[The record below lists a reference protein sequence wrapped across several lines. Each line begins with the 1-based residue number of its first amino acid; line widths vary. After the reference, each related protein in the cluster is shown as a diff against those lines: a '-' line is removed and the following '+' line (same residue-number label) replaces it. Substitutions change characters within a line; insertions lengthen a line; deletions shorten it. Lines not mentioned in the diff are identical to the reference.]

1 MDNSERLAAAYDTIM
16 AMEELS
22 VAADDQGVLSFA
34 DLAELGWTDQT
45 IRRAVASGRLTRL
58 SRGWFAVGLPTDPTA
73 EHLVRL
79 RAVERAFQ
87 ETAVASHHSEL
98 LRLGLPAYAADLSVV
113 HLCRSDPTKQG
124 RRRRGVMVHSPVP
137 AAAIED
143 RRLLPAV
150 AVAQHAVAVGAQ
162 GGLAAADAG
171 LRTGLLT
178 AEGLDDAFGLV
189 GAHRDIPMLRALM
202 RFADARSESVGESRL
217 RLIVHLMRLEVIP
230 QFEVRD
236 GSFVAR
242 ADLGLRD
249 HPVLLKFDGFVKYRR
264 AAATDGWRAGRDELV
279 AEKVREDRLRAL
291 GFTVVR
297 VTWHEL
303 DDPDQVAKTI
313 RAAIKRATVSK
324 GATERLVSAQPSR

>member
-1 MDNSERLAAAYDTIM
+1 
-16 AMEELS
+16 MEELS

-178 AEGLDDAFGLV
+178 TEGLDDAFGLV

-217 RLIVHLMRLEVIP
+217 RLIGAPPDTIP
-230 QFEVRD
+230 RRKSWVRRV
-236 GSFVAR
+236 SR
-242 ADLGLRD
+242 ATPR
-249 HPVLLKFDGFVKYRR
+249 
-264 AAATDGWRAGRDELV
+264 
-279 AEKVREDRLRAL
+279 
-291 GFTVVR
+291 
-297 VTWHEL
+297 TWHGVFSLRSSYVNVRAEHPERPTL
-303 DDPDQVAKTI
+303 VRAPGVPPQSIGQVPALPSPDTP
-313 RAAIKRATVSK
+313 RGGESAAYRS
-324 GATERLVSAQPSR
+324 LPSAQAGVTFSCRRTRG